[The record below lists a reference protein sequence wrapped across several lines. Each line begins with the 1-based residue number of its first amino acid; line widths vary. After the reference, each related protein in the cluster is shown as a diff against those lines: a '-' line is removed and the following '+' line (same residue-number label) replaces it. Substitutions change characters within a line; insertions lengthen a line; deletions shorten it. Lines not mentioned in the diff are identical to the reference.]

1 VGWKQDNI
9 FAARLGLTE
18 QAAQLT
24 LQKLSN
30 SQRRF
35 PAFWGPGFDWTPDH
49 NWGGSAMIG
58 LQEMLLQTNGKKILL
73 FPAWPLN
80 WDVHFKL
87 HAPYQTTVEATLEN
101 GKITQLI
108 VTPESR
114 KKDIDI
120 YLTHEA
126 GTLQ

>member
-1 VGWKQDNI
+1 
-9 FAARLGLTE
+9 
-18 QAAQLT
+18 
-24 LQKLSN
+24 
-30 SQRRF
+30 
-35 PAFWGPGFDWTPDH
+35 
-49 NWGGSAMIG
+49 MIG